1 VISLTMR
8 EAQRYKVISEVN
20 EGHVK
25 AREASELLGLS
36 ERQIYRI
43 KARVQREGAEGVIHR
58 SRGKKSPRWITGKV
72 KDKIDQ
78 LYKTKY
84 RGFNLTHMT
93 EYLNREERIRVS
105 RESVRQILLEK
116 GSYMKKKR
124 YPKHRQWREPSYREG
139 QMVQYDTSDHDW
151 LEGRGPKLYLIGGVD
166 DATSKV
172 AGAKFVLADGV
183 RENMEVFKGI
193 VQKRGIPLSVY
204 VDCDSNFKTTRYQE
218 IEYQL
223 KGEYP
228 YTQFARALRELGIKM
243 IYAYS
248 PQAKGRVERK
258 FGVLQDRLCSELRLH
273 NISSLEEANRYLIQE
288 FIPKHNRRFS
298 RWAKEP
304 GSAYRSLPQGL
315 KLKEIFCLKEERT
328 GAADNTISYKGKF
341 FQILPDEYRV
351 NFFKAK
357 VEVREY
363 LDGSINIFC
372 QSRKLKHKPISKE
385 RIKSYDSV
393 FGQRKNELIT
403 TNYLK
408 TQIRADILNLQKT

>member
-1 VISLTMR
+1 MEGLTMR
-8 EAQRYKVISEVN
+8 EAQRYKVISEVA
-20 EGHVK
+20 EWHVRVK
-25 AREASELLGLS
+25 GAAEVLGLS
-36 ERQIYRI
+36 ERQVYRI
-43 KARVQREGAEGVIHR
+43 KARVGREGPAGVIHK
-58 SRGKKSPRWITGKV
+58 SKGKKSFRWLTEKIR
-72 KDKIDQ
+72 DKIDH

-84 RGFNLTHMT
+84 KGFNLTHMT
-93 EYLNREERIRVS
+93 EYLNSEERIRVS
-105 RESVRQILLEK
+105 RESVRQILSGR
-116 GSYMKKKR
+116 GSYLKKR
-124 YPKHRQWREPSYREG
+124 TLPKHRQWREPSFREG

-183 RENMEVFKGI
+183 RENMEVFKDL

-218 IEYQL
+218 IVYQL

-228 YTQFARALRELGIKM
+228 YTQFARALRELGIEM
-243 IYAYS
+243 IYAHS

-273 NISSLEEANRYLIQE
+273 NISTLEEANRYLRQE
-288 FIPKHNRRFS
+288 FIPKHNLRFS
-298 RWAKEP
+298 RSAKQP

-328 GAADNTISYKGKF
+328 VTADNTISYKGKF
-341 FQILPDEYRV
+341 FQILPDEYRAS
-351 NFFKAK
+351 FFKAK

-363 LDGSINIFC
+363 LDGSINIFS
-372 QSRKLKHKPISKE
+372 QSKKLKHKPISKE
-385 RIKSYDSV
+385 RIKSFSSLSE
-393 FGQRKNELIT
+393 KNKYELATI
-403 TNYLK
+403 NY
-408 TQIRADILNLQKT
+408 

>member
-1 VISLTMR
+1 ME
-8 EAQRYKVISEVN
+8 EAQRYKVISEVT
-20 EGHVK
+20 EGYLKVK
-25 AREASELLGLS
+25 EAAELLGLS

-58 SRGKKSPRWITGKV
+58 SKGEKSPGWITWKV
-72 KDKIDQ
+72 KDKIGQ

-93 EYLNREERIRVS
+93 EYLNSEERIRVS

-116 GSYMKKKR
+116 GSYIKKKS
-124 YPKHRQWREPSYREG
+124 YPRHRQWREPSFREG

-151 LEGRGPKLYLIGGVD
+151 LEGRGPRLYLIGGVD

-172 AGAKFVLADGV
+172 AGAAFVLTDGV

-204 VDCDSNFKTTRYQE
+204 VDRDSNFKTTRYQE

-223 KGEYP
+223 KGECP
-228 YTQFARALRELGIKM
+228 YTQFTRALRELGIKM
-243 IYAYS
+243 IYAHS

-273 NISSLEEANRYLIQE
+273 NISSLEEANRYLTQE
-288 FIPKHNRRFS
+288 FIPRHNRRFS
-298 RWAKEP
+298 RLAKEP
-304 GSAYRSLPQGL
+304 DPAYRPVPKGL
-315 KLKEIFCLKEERT
+315 KLKDIFCLKEERT
-328 GAADNTISYKGKF
+328 VAADNTISYKGKF
-341 FQILPDEYRV
+341 FQILPDEYRLS
-351 NFFKAK
+351 FFKAK

-363 LDGSINIFC
+363 LDGSINIFY
-372 QSRKLKHKPISKE
+372 QGKKLKHKPISKE
-385 RIKSYDSV
+385 RIKSFDSV
-393 FGQRKNELIT
+393 FGQKKNELATI
-403 TNYLK
+403 NY
-408 TQIRADILNLQKT
+408 